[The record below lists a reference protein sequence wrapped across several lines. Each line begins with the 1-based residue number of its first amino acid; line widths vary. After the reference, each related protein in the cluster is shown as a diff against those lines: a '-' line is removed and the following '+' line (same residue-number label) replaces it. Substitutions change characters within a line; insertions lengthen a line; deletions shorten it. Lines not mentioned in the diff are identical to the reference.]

1 VMTSPDGITWT
12 SRTSAADIAW
22 NALCWAPQR
31 ELLVAVATSGSVTS
45 NRIMTSPDGIS
56 WTLRSTPASTG
67 WRALCW
73 SAQRGQFVAVS
84 NSGTGNRVMVS
95 P

>member
-1 VMTSPDGITWT
+1 
-12 SRTSAADIAW
+12 
-22 NALCWAPQR
+22 
-31 ELLVAVATSGSVTS
+31 
-45 NRIMTSPDGIS
+45 
-56 WTLRSTPASTG
+56 LRSTPASTG